1 MVCALDLAPSRFAWP
16 VWRRSIARCFHRLC
30 VGLNRT
36 EHRANSKGDYESHGS
51 PGWLR
56 WNSRVLSVVEGRN
69 VPRISRMRNVPSH
82 TGAPCNW
89 TWPREGPDPAG
100 GGLVPS

>member
-16 VWRRSIARCFHRLC
+16 AWLRSIVRCFHRLC

-36 EHRANSKGDYESHGS
+36 EHRANSKGDYESHDS
-51 PGWLR
+51 AIWLR
-56 WNSRVLSVVEGRN
+56 GISRISSVVEGRN
-69 VPRISRMRNVPSH
+69 VPRISRLHNVPAH

-89 TWPREGPDPAG
+89 T
-100 GGLVPS
+100 